1 MTPGRFRSRYRQLTD
16 AETSA
21 IADIKTAAE
30 CLEDA
35 IENAQRLD
43 TEGARGREFSLAM
56 TNLEQSVM
64 WATKGVTG

>member
-1 MTPGRFRSRYRQLTD
+1 MATGRFRSRYRQLTD

-21 IADIKTAAE
+21 IADIKVAAE
-30 CLEDA
+30 VMEAA
-35 IENAQRLD
+35 IDNAKRLD
-43 TEGARGREFSLAM
+43 TEGASGREFQLAI